1 MINAL
6 ISIEIFLMN
15 QNKIKIIAEIGINH
29 NGDLSLAKKMIDLAS
44 LAGCDY
50 VKFQKREPDVS
61 VPQDQKN
68 ILKKNT
74 PWGDISY
81 IDYKKKIE
89 FSHEDYLEINKYCK
103 YKNIKWFASA
113 WDIESVEFLLKFN
126 NDIIKIPSAHLN
138 NKDLCKYVN
147 GKFKKIII
155 SSGMS
160 NEVQISEAISVLN
173 PDVVMHTLSTYPSPL
188 TEINLNYIK
197 YLKDKYKDLEIGYSG
212 HEYGL
217 VPTFAAAGMGAT
229 WIERHIT
236 LDRHMWGS
244 DQLSSVEP
252 SGLLKLVNGLRNIE
266 LALGQYAPRKI
277 ADSELVKLKSLRN

>member
-1 MINAL
+1 
-6 ISIEIFLMN
+6 MN